1 MKKRTMMCVS
11 GSVAIGVL
19 VLAGC
24 SASGGDSGRMDG
36 LVVGTTDK
44 VTSLDPAIAYDN
56 GSNVLITNIYER
68 LMEYPAGSTEPATSL
83 AESCDFADELL
94 FECVIPS
101 GRKFSSGNELSA
113 SDVAFSFNRVLTI
126 SEPTGPISL
135 FANLAK
141 AEAVDDTTVRFT
153 LKTPDQTWPFVLASP
168 SSAIVDEEVFPADAG
183 LDSADVIGSG
193 PYMLKTF
200 TADQQIV
207 LAENPEYEGAN
218 APVTPTVLMQ
228 YYQTSSA
235 LRLALEEGTAQVAYR
250 ALDTADLEALEKQ
263 PDVATVHRGAGTNL
277 NFIGFN
283 LAMAPGDQAAVRRA
297 VAYVVDRQAII
308 DQVYDGVGTPLYSMI
323 NAGVEGYTEHYRTI
337 YGDGGDIDSASA
349 ELETA
354 GITQPVAF
362 DLWWTPSHYGTLAGD
377 EYTEIARQL
386 NESGLFDVTLKS
398 SEWQQYV
405 GAALGD
411 QYGAYQLGGS
421 PDYPSAL
428 NALGGFYIDG
438 GFLNNHYSD
447 ARINDL
453 AAQAVVEPN
462 AAARESMLAEIQ
474 AIYAEAAPTVPL
486 WQGERVAVTAPEVT
500 GVEETLDMSGL
511 LRLWTLGTE
520 D

>member
-1 MKKRTMMCVS
+1 M
-11 GSVAIGVL
+11 
-19 VLAGC
+19 
-24 SASGGDSGRMDG
+24 
-36 LVVGTTDK
+36 VGTTDK
-44 VTSLDPAIAYDN
+44 VTSLDPAISYDN
-56 GSNVLITNIYER
+56 GSNVLVTNIYER
-68 LMEYPAGSTEPATSL
+68 LMEYPAGSTEPDTSL
-83 AESCDFADELL
+83 AESCKFVDEVL
-94 FECVIPS
+94 FECAIPS
-101 GRKFSSGNELSA
+101 GRTFSNGNELTA
-113 SDVAFSFNRVLTI
+113 SDVAFSFNRILTI
-126 SEPTGPISL
+126 SEPTGPSSL
-135 FANLAK
+135 FANLETAK
-141 AEAVDDTTVRFT
+141 AVDDTTVRFT

-168 SSAIVDEEVFPADAG
+168 SSAIVDEEVFPADEG
-183 LDSADVIGSG
+183 LKSDDVIGSG
-193 PYMLKTF
+193 PYMLKSF

-207 LAENPEYEGAN
+207 LTENPEYSGSN
-218 APVTPTVLMQ
+218 TPVTSTVLVQ

-250 ALDTADLEALEKQ
+250 ALDTSDLEALEKQ

-283 LAMAPGDQAAVRRA
+283 LAMPPGDEAAVRRA

-323 NAGVEGYTEHYRTI
+323 NAGVEGYTEDYRKA
-337 YGDGGDIDSASA
+337 YGDGSDIESARA
-349 ELETA
+349 ELKAA
-354 GITQPVAF
+354 GITKPVAF

-405 GAALGD
+405 DAALGD

-428 NALGGFYIDG
+428 NALGGFFIDG

-447 ARINDL
+447 ARINQL
-453 AAQAVVEPN
+453 AAQAVAEPDAN
-462 AAARESMLAEIQ
+462 VRKTKLSEIQ

-486 WQGERVAVTAPEVT
+486 WQGERLAVAAPNVT

-511 LRLWTLGTE
+511 LRLWTLGTQG
-520 D
+520 

>member
-1 MKKRTMMCVS
+1 MKKRTVVYVS
-11 GSVAIGVL
+11 GLAIGAL
-19 VLAGC
+19 AFAGC
-24 SASGGDSGRMDG
+24 SAAGGDSGRVDG

-56 GSNVLITNIYER
+56 GSNVLITNIYQR
-68 LMEYPAGSTEPATSL
+68 LMEYSADSTEPVPSL
-83 AESCDFADELL
+83 AESCDFVDDLL
-94 FECVIPS
+94 FECIIPS
-101 GRKFSSGNELSA
+101 GLTFSNGNELTA
-113 SDVAFSFNRVLTI
+113 SDVAFSFDRVLTI
-126 SEPTGPISL
+126 NEPTGPISL
-135 FANLAK
+135 FANLASV
-141 AEAVDDTTVRFT
+141 EAADDTTVRFT
-153 LKTPDQTWPFVLASP
+153 LKTPDQTWPYVLAAP

-183 LDSADVIGSG
+183 LKSDDVIGSG
-193 PYMLKTF
+193 PYMLKSF

-207 LAENPEYEGAN
+207 LTANPEYSGESS
-218 APVTPTVLMQ
+218 PETSTVLMQ

-250 ALDTADLEALEKQ
+250 ALDTSDLAALEEQ

-283 LAMAPGDQAAVRRA
+283 LAMAPGDEAAVRRA
-297 VAYVVDRQAII
+297 VAYVIDRQAII

-323 NAGVEGYTEHYRTI
+323 NAGVQGYTEDYRTL
-337 YGDGGDIDSASA
+337 YGDGGDVESATA
-349 ELETA
+349 ELRAA
-354 GITQPVAF
+354 GIDEPVAF

-428 NALGGFYIDG
+428 NALGGFFIDG

-447 ARINDL
+447 QRINDL
-453 AAQAVVEPN
+453 AAQAVVEPDD
-462 AAARESMLAEIQ
+462 AARENMLAQIQ

-486 WQGERVAVTAPEVT
+486 WQGERVAVTAPNVT

-511 LRLWTLGTE
+511 LRLWTLGTQG
-520 D
+520 